1 MCRLRRDRTSCRFG
15 RIVAIWR
22 VERLLLH
29 GGTDSSNLLSSTS
42 ESAAN
47 LTFSIRGAPAP
58 PRHAWRQRA
67 SVDRVAGAASE
78 AYRDNLARAA
88 ILGRSH
94 CSAIIHR

>member
-1 MCRLRRDRTSCRFG
+1 MYMPGLQALTAGVDGTIRARIAAWYTSSFTIG
-15 RIVAIWR
+15 ASLSF
-22 VERLLLH
+22 LL
-29 GGTDSSNLLSSTS
+29 GTTS

-78 AYRDNLARAA
+78 AKSTALR
-88 ILGRSH
+88 LG
-94 CSAIIHR
+94 